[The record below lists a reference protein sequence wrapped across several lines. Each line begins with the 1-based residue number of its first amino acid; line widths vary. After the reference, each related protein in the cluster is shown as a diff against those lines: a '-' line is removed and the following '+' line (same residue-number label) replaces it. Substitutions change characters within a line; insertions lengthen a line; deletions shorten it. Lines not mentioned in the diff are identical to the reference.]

1 MLYGTPDADDA
12 QYYTD
17 SINTLLNDN
26 RQTQTLLK
34 SQIQMISSTIRN
46 FNNSVNFLKLNENK
60 LNKNILLINELS
72 TTTNRKIDELKL
84 ENIITQHIMTLS
96 LYANKL
102 ANEYDVYINAINLGR
117 HGILSP
123 QILTPKILL
132 DELTK
137 NEGYHELPIQPDYST
152 IQNSRIKCYIRKEFN
167 NFRYK
172 DSYSRYSRTTFNLY
186 ELIPLPMQYNTSSIF
201 SYIEPRQPF
210 LLLSQPTFIRDLSN
224 CIEYADQLFICR
236 GIHISKRTDEFMCET
251 QLLLPQ
257 LTHLP
262 KDCRTKTFEAEVE
275 TWKYLKNTFKNR
287 SQSQ

>member
-102 ANEYDVYINAINLGR
+102 ANEYDVYINALNLGR

-132 DELTK
+132 DEL
-137 NEGYHELPIQPDYST
+137 
-152 IQNSRIKCYIRKEFN
+152 
-167 NFRYK
+167 
-172 DSYSRYSRTTFNLY
+172 
-186 ELIPLPMQYNTSSIF
+186 
-201 SYIEPRQPF
+201 
-210 LLLSQPTFIRDLSN
+210 
-224 CIEYADQLFICR
+224 
-236 GIHISKRTDEFMCET
+236 
-251 QLLLPQ
+251 
-257 LTHLP
+257 
-262 KDCRTKTFEAEVE
+262 
-275 TWKYLKNTFKNR
+275 
-287 SQSQ
+287 